1 MLLCHS
7 VVLLLL
13 LGCEFENEKDGLN
26 EYIVQENQR
35 KKRNKNFQR
44 NKRERKCT
52 KKRRN
57 KKKKWVGRRCVA
69 GRERLR
75 MLPVKPISLKY
86 KPGPKP

>member
-1 MLLCHS
+1 MLLCYS

-44 NKRERKCT
+44 NKRERKC
-52 KKRRN
+52 KKE
-57 KKKKWVGRRCVA
+57 KKK
-69 GRERLR
+69 
-75 MLPVKPISLKY
+75 
-86 KPGPKP
+86 